1 MTFLNKFVI
10 VYVKKGGYKMQSIY
24 ENGKKIIKN
33 TIIYFKLFETTF
45 NINDGLLSVSI
56 DSKNDIFYV
65 ILNRNENNRRSSFK
79 NLEDAINFYSSVI
92 KEISSCLISAE
103 QDINQTITKIHFEHL
118 W

>member
-1 MTFLNKFVI
+1 
-10 VYVKKGGYKMQSIY
+10 MQSIY

-65 ILNRNENNRRSSFK
+65 ILNRNGNNRRSSFK
-79 NLEDAINFYSSVI
+79 NLEDAINFYSNVI
-92 KEISSCLISAE
+92 KEISSDLILAE
-103 QDINQTITKIHFEHL
+103 RDINQIINKIQFDHL

>member
-1 MTFLNKFVI
+1 
-10 VYVKKGGYKMQSIY
+10 MQSVY
-24 ENGKKIIKN
+24 ENDKKIIKN

-79 NLEDAINFYSSVI
+79 KLEDAIDFYSSII
-92 KEISSCLISAE
+92 KEISACLILAE
-103 QDINQTITKIHFEHL
+103 QDINQIINKIQFDHL